1 MIYHVRALQGV
12 SAFSSEAAFKVMFE
26 ATSPHVYAYARRHVE
41 ADIAP
46 DVVGEVYL
54 VAWRRRGD
62 LPDEVLPWLL
72 VTARN
77 VVRRFWRNRSTERR
91 LATELAGI
99 QAVAALSGA
108 PVEDRLA
115 LADAFQRLSE
125 SDRETLL
132 LVGWD
137 GLTPMQAAEVVGCSA
152 NTFAARLSRARR
164 RLSDHT
170 DEQAPTPLFV
180 LPTGD

>member
-1 MIYHVRALQGV
+1 M
-12 SAFSSEAAFKVMFE
+12 
-26 ATSPHVYAYARRHVE
+26 E
-41 ADIAP
+41 ADVAL

-62 LPDEVLPWLL
+62 LPEEVLPWPL

-77 VVRRFWRNRSTERR
+77 VVRRFWRNRLTEWR

-99 QAVAALSGA
+99 QAVAAMSGA
-108 PVEDRLA
+108 PAEDRLA
-115 LADAFQRLSE
+115 LADAFARLSE

-152 NTFAARLSRARR
+152 NTFAARLSAPGGGCPTTPARR
-164 RLSDHT
+164 SLHPYSPCPQEIDH
-170 DEQAPTPLFV
+170 V
-180 LPTGD
+180 